1 MQSINELLAAQAVK
15 AVETLFGKTIEAGSV
30 NFQQTSADFEGDITL
45 VTFPYA
51 KLSGKSIEE
60 TGHVIGEYLQQQ
72 GGLVERFNVV
82 KGFLNLV
89 IGQRYYM
96 DCLQH
101 VAANPQFGIREA
113 AADAPL
119 VIVEYSS
126 PNTNKPLH
134 LGHVRNN
141 LLGFAVS
148 NILKANGNRVMM
160 VNLVNDRGIH
170 ICKSMVAWLKFGNGE
185 TPETKKTKG
194 DHLVGKYYVK
204 FNDVLSE
211 ELKPVLE
218 ELYAGK
224 GLEFFTERQ
233 QVELNALLA
242 KRPMLADKV
251 KQEAANVD
259 RTKIY
264 EAFAALFADAEKEEA
279 EKVKK
284 AEEKG
289 KVYKPFDK
297 TSLSNKE
304 LMKFIEKQE
313 KPTPAQQEQ
322 VKLLK
327 TLVKAE
333 NALGENGSAVKE
345 IAQNKCAITREAQE
359 MLRKW
364 EAGDA
369 DTIALWKTMNG
380 WVYDGFAVTYK
391 NLGVRFDKMYYES
404 ETYLLGK
411 NIVEK
416 GLAEGTLTKR
426 DDGAVVLDLTADK
439 LEPKI
444 LLRSDGTSVY
454 MTQDLGTAFERYKE
468 FPFKKHIYVVG
479 NEQDHHFK
487 VLKIALKRLGYDWSE
502 GLYHLSYGMVE
513 LPNGKMKSREGTVV
527 DADELLKEVT
537 DSARQMAEER
547 GLIDD
552 MTDEEKNTL
561 YHTVGSAALK
571 YFMLKVD
578 PKKTM
583 LFNPEESVRLEGD
596 TGPFIQYAYARTRQ
610 MKQKIGGSGAITE
623 ATYNLTLHEKDK
635 ELMKLISGFGAVV
648 TEAADTYSP
657 SPVAAYVYDLAK
669 MYNSWYHDTPPVIH
683 ETDAVMKAFRLQLA
697 ETTGETIR
705 KAMELLGIAVPEKM

>member
-1 MQSINELLAAQAVK
+1 MQSINELLAAQAVN
-15 AVETLFGKTIEAGSV
+15 AVNALFGKTIDAGSV
-30 NFQQTSADFEGDITL
+30 NLQQTSPDFEGDITL

-60 TGHVIGEYLQQQ
+60 TGHAIGEYLQKES
-72 GGLVERFNVV
+72 GLVERYNVV

-101 VAANPQFGIREA
+101 VAANPQYGIREA

-148 NILKANGNRVMM
+148 NILKANGNRVLM

-185 TPETKKTKG
+185 TPETKGTKG
-194 DHLVGKYYVK
+194 DHLVGKYYVV
-204 FNDVLSE
+204 FNDELSKQ
-211 ELKPVLE
+211 LKPVLE
-218 ELYAGK
+218 ELYAGN

-242 KRPMLADKV
+242 KRQPLTDKV
-251 KQEAANVD
+251 EQEAAHVD
-259 RTKIY
+259 KNKIF
-264 EAFAALFADAEKEEA
+264 EAFAALFEEAEKEEA
-279 EKVKK
+279 EKVAK
-284 AEEKG
+284 AAKEG
-289 KVYKPFDK
+289 KVYVPQDK
-297 TSLSNKE
+297 KTLSNKE
-304 LMKFIEKQE
+304 LSKFIEKQE

-322 VKLLK
+322 LKLLK

-333 NALGENGSAVKE
+333 NALSDNGSAIKE
-345 IAQNKCAITREAQE
+345 IAQNKCAITLEAQE

-369 DTIALWKTMNG
+369 DTIALWKKMNG
-380 WVYDGFAVTYK
+380 WVYDGFAITYK

-416 GLAEGTLTKR
+416 GLADGTLTKR

-439 LEPKI
+439 LEPKV

-454 MTQDLGTAFERYKE
+454 MTQDLGTALERYKE

-527 DADELLKEVT
+527 DADELLRDITK
-537 DSARQMAEER
+537 SAAAMAQEK

-552 MTDEEKNTL
+552 MTEEEKSSL

-583 LFNPEESVRLEGD
+583 LFNPAESVRLEGD

-610 MKQKIGGSGAITE
+610 MLHKIGSGGAISD
-623 ATYNLTLHEKDK
+623 ATYNLALHEKDK
-635 ELMKLISGFGAVV
+635 ALLKLISGFEAVV
-648 TEAADTYSP
+648 EEAAATYSP
-657 SPVAAYVYDLAK
+657 SPVAGYVYDLAK
-669 MYNSWYHDTPPVIH
+669 TYNSWYHDTPPVIQ
-683 ETDAVMKAFRLQLA
+683 ETDPVMKAFRLQLA
-697 ETTGETIR
+697 DSTGEIIR
-705 KAMELLGIAVPEKM
+705 KAMGLLGIAVPEKM

>member
-1 MQSINELLAAQAVK
+1 MQSINELLAAQAVN
-15 AVETLFGKTIEAGSV
+15 AVNALFGKSIDAGSV
-30 NFQQTSADFEGDITL
+30 NLQQTSPDFEGDITL

-60 TGHVIGEYLQQQ
+60 TGHAIGEYLQKES
-72 GGLVERFNVV
+72 GLVERYNVV

-89 IGQRYYM
+89 IGQRYYI

-101 VAANPQFGIREA
+101 VAANPQYGLREA

-148 NILKANGNRVMM
+148 NILKANGNRVLM

-170 ICKSMVAWLKFGNGE
+170 ICKSMVAWLKSGNGE
-185 TPETKKTKG
+185 TPETNNIKG

-211 ELKPVLE
+211 ELKPVLA
-218 ELYAGK
+218 ELYAGN

-233 QVELNALLA
+233 QVELKALLA
-242 KRPMLADKV
+242 KRQPLTDKV
-251 KQEAANVD
+251 AQEAANVD
-259 RTKIY
+259 RAKIA
-264 EAFAALFADAEKEEA
+264 EQFASLFAEA
-279 EKVKK
+279 EKDESIK
-284 AEEKG
+284 AN
-289 KVYKPFDK
+289 
-297 TSLSNKE
+297 LSNKE
-304 LMKFIEKQE
+304 LLKFIDKQE
-313 KPTPAQQEQ
+313 KPTPAQQDQ
-322 VKLLK
+322 LKLLK

-333 NALGENGSAVKE
+333 NALSENASAIKE

-369 DTIALWKTMNG
+369 DTIALWKKMNG
-380 WVYDGFAVTYK
+380 WVYDGFAITYK

-416 GLAEGTLTKR
+416 GLADGTLTKR

-439 LEPKI
+439 LEPKV

-454 MTQDLGTAFERYKE
+454 MTQDLGTALERYKE

-527 DADELLKEVT
+527 DADELLKDIT
-537 DSARQMAEER
+537 SSAAIMAQEK

-552 MTDEEKNTL
+552 MTEEEKSNL

-583 LFNPEESVRLEGD
+583 LFNPAESVRLEGD

-610 MKQKIGGSGAITE
+610 MLHKIGSGGAISE
-623 ATYNLTLHEKDK
+623 ATYNLALHEKDK
-635 ELMKLISGFGAVV
+635 ALLKLISGFEAVV
-648 TEAADTYSP
+648 EEAATTYSP
-657 SPVAAYVYDLAK
+657 SPVAGYVYDLAK
-669 MYNSWYHDTPPVIH
+669 TYNSWYHDTPPVIQ
-683 ETDAVMKAFRLQLA
+683 ETDPVMKAFRLQLA
-697 ETTGETIR
+697 DSTGDIIR
-705 KAMELLGIAVPEKM
+705 KAMGLLGIAVPEKM